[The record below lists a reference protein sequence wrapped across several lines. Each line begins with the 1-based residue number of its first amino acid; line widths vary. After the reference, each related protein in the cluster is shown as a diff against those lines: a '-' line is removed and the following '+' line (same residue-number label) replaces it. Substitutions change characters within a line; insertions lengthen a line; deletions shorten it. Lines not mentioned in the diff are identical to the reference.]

1 MPGDDR
7 VSGDALVARQQAQDL
22 LRAFA
27 EERKRAD
34 SSLHQSR
41 ADLRAVVL
49 AAVEGIEAFVGVA
62 LALGE
67 SLPVESSRTLA
78 TAAQGA
84 WERLE
89 LAGVKRDGA
98 VGEALDVA
106 RHKVVKR
113 RASEGALP
121 NTVVQVLSP
130 GIVFAGERLREAAV
144 VISKAE
150 RSHAPNRD

>member
-1 MPGDDR
+1 MSP
-7 VSGDALVARQQAQDL
+7 DALLARRQAQDL
-22 LRAFA
+22 LRSLA

-34 SSLHQSR
+34 SRFSQSR

-62 LALGE
+62 QALGE
-67 SLPVESSRTLA
+67 SLPASSSRTLA

-89 LAGVKRDGA
+89 LAGVVRDGA
-98 VGEALDVA
+98 VGEPLDVA
-106 RHKVVKR
+106 CHKVVKR

-121 NTVVQVLSP
+121 DTVVQVLSP
-130 GIVFAGERLREAAV
+130 GIVFAGERLRDAAV
-144 VISKAE
+144 VVSKAE
-150 RSHAPNRD
+150 RNHAPNRD